1 MVHSAMTDETRLC
14 RLNHLPARAGRY
26 VLYWMQASQRGIDNP
41 ALDRAVERA
50 DELDLPALAVF
61 GLDAAYPEANLRS
74 FTFLLEGLRVA
85 RRDLEHRGVQLAVIR
100 TSPDEAALSLAAE
113 AALVVCDRGVLRHQ
127 RAWRERV
134 AAAASCPV
142 EQVDGDAVVPLD
154 AASRK
159 AEWAAATLRPKIL
172 RLRDRYLA
180 AAAALDATSA
190 RRGSRKGRSP
200 LGGPLHRPRRDSL
213 GIDVPGNE
221 RDLGDRFL
229 DGLPVDRTVSPVPDT
244 RGGTDEALARL
255 SRFVAGPLVGYAEE
269 NHDPTADA
277 HSGLAP
283 YLHFG
288 QVSPVRV
295 ALAARDAGAPGG
307 ATEAFLEQLIVRR
320 ELAANLALF
329 NDRCDR
335 FEGVPDWARATL
347 AAHARDPRPHRYGR
361 ADLEAARTHDPYWNA
376 AMRAMRLTGF
386 LHNHLRMYWGKKI
399 LEWSATPEEGF
410 RTALALN
417 NRWFLDGRDANS
429 LAGVAWVFGTHDRA
443 WPERPIFGKIRFMND
458 AGLRRKFDADGWAA
472 SVPPLAEEG

>member
-1 MVHSAMTDETRLC
+1 
-14 RLNHLPARAGRY
+14 
-26 VLYWMQASQRGIDNP
+26 MQASQRGVDNP
-41 ALDRAVERA
+41 ALDRAAELA
-50 DELDLPALAVF
+50 DELGLPALAVF

-74 FTFLLEGLRVA
+74 FAFLLEGLRVA
-85 RRDLEHRGVQLAVIR
+85 RRDLERRGVRLAVIR
-100 TSPDEAALSLAAE
+100 ASPDATALSLAGD

-127 RAWRERV
+127 RAWREHV
-134 AAAASCPV
+134 AAAAPCLV
-142 EQVDGDAVVPLD
+142 EQVDGDAVVPLE

-172 RLRDRYLA
+172 RLRERYLA
-180 AAAALDATSA
+180 AAGAVDAPGAS
-190 RRGSRKGRSP
+190 RGSRKRRP
-200 LGGPLHRPRRDSL
+200 PQGGPRHRPRRDSL

-221 RDLGDRFL
+221 RHLGDELL
-229 DGLPVDRTVSPVPDT
+229 DDLPVDRTVSPVPGT

-255 SRFVAGPLVGYAEE
+255 ERFVAGPLVGYAEE
-269 NHDPTADA
+269 NRDPTADA
-277 HSGLAP
+277 YSGLAP

-295 ALAARDAGAPGG
+295 ALAARDARAPG
-307 ATEAFLEQLIVRR
+307 ASTEAFLEQLIVRR
-320 ELAANLALF
+320 ELAANLALY

-335 FEGVPDWARATL
+335 FEGIPAWARATL
-347 AAHARDPRPHRYGR
+347 AAHARDPRPHRYDR
-361 ADLEAARTHDPYWNA
+361 AALEAARTHDPYWNA
-376 AMRAMRLTGF
+376 AMRSMRLTGF

-410 RTALALN
+410 DTALALN

-472 SVPPLAEEG
+472 SVPPLEARG